1 MGGKAQINKVG
12 DYVFAGELKTE
23 QGLINDK
30 SYMTCIS
37 VPDRTD
43 KDWLFW
49 ADKDSAQLINPDNDK
64 FDFTKD
70 NGLYK
75 LNKDQ
80 TKHKTIPNRLISK
93 TDPDVDY
100 LTQAWVSKSKDK
112 KHIKREKLSGKQWIM
127 MMMFSYMMG
136 MPDVG
141 AWIV

>member
-1 MGGKAQINKVG
+1 
-12 DYVFAGELKTE
+12 
-23 QGLINDK
+23 
-30 SYMTCIS
+30 MTCIS

-80 TKHKTIPNRLISK
+80 TTHKSIPNRLISK

-100 LTQAWVSKSKDK
+100 LTQAWASKSKDK
-112 KHIKREKLSGKQWIM
+112 KTYKEREAVWQTVDHDDDVLIHDGYAW
-127 MMMFSYMMG
+127 
-136 MPDVG
+136 PDVG